1 MHEGLPLPVFKCGSE
16 KMVWREKERSTIS
29 NVQVDNLRDFLGIPN
44 ARFREMYEVKKRV
57 DVKRMKVFPGSLAIL
72 KERRLVGPL
81 REYPRASVHEAI

>member
-57 DVKRMKVFPGSLAIL
+57 DVKCVWVRDWVSEDIGGGLDA
-72 KERRLVGPL
+72 
-81 REYPRASVHEAI
+81 